1 MNVQFRFQHA
11 VVDTM
16 IFDTH
21 SYAVLKGTER
31 ASVGRLL
38 GLLSGILSTVAVAL
52 IELSTSVFEALG
64 VPYALTPTVFALTSA
79 AVFYQALFW
88 IFDKWLW
95 RLKFVQ
101 SLICWPC
108 LEGVWNVKGRT
119 SPEKGGYEWLGILT
133 IKQTWSEISVIL
145 RTTQSSSCSTAAAIA
160 VEPDGRLRLLYNYGN
175 QPHPLQAEL
184 NIHQGFG
191 DILFESNKE
200 RGLAFYHN
208 GRGRDTFGEM
218 ELTLRCS

>member
-1 MNVQFRFQHA
+1 MQLPFQHA
-11 VVDTM
+11 VVGTM

-38 GLLSGILSTVAVAL
+38 GLLAGILSTMAVAL
-52 IELSTSVFEALG
+52 IELSTSVFESLG
-64 VPYALTPTVFALTSA
+64 LPYAITPTVFALTSA
-79 AVFYQALFW
+79 AVFYQILFW
-88 IFDKWLW
+88 IFDKWAW
-95 RLKFVQ
+95 KLKFIQ

-108 LEGVWNVKGRT
+108 VEGVWNVQGRT

-145 RTTQSSSCSTAAAIA
+145 RTTQSSSCSSAATIAI
-160 VEPDGRLRLLYNYGN
+160 EPDGRLRVLYNYGN
-175 QPHPLQAEL
+175 QPHPLQVEL

-191 DILFESNKE
+191 DILFDSKKE
-200 RGLAFYHN
+200 TGLAFYHN

-218 ELTLRCS
+218 ELTMRCS